1 MRRLPRRLFFLIA
14 RKPSSCWS
22 WRLELPDNSHGRNR
36 AGIYFTIFALMYGLG
51 LRVAEATRL
60 CRQDVDLERKV
71 LVIRETKFLKSRLV
85 PFGPKIE
92 ARLREYLQREGALGP
107 TTPLFSFAPDRSK
120 PITTSTVTQTFHAL
134 WPRLGLKVPA
144 GAAPPRLHCL
154 RHSFAVGTLLRWYRS
169 GINPQQR
176 LWDLST
182 FMGHVHPASTAVYLT
197 ITARIARRSQSA
209 LPSLC
214 GAAAKGGGTMNT
226 DFGSLLYSFFED
238 YLKCQKGLRPSSLK
252 SYRDSAKLFLLFLA
266 EKTGHKVSRLTLAD
280 LTCAQVLAF
289 LQSLETHRENQVR
302 TRNQRLAAI
311 RSLFDYLA
319 RRVPE
324 MLKEAQNVAAIPTKR
339 TTPAETFFLEQDE
352 MQSLFASLPAKGSAA
367 LRDRVLL
374 LFLYNTGARVQEV
387 ADLRYKNLELEGQ
400 PRVHL
405 HGKGDK
411 WRVCP
416 LWKETV
422 ALLKQLLAEHS
433 TNDPERAVFVS
444 LQGLALTRFG
454 IYKIVRRHTRSL
466 LKSDESPRRISPH
479 TFRHTSAVHLLEAGV
494 EVNVIRGWLGHVSL
508 DTTNRYAEIN
518 IRMKQAALE
527 ACQRHGLLAGRRGTD
542 EMAQNSMKIM

>member
-1 MRRLPRRLFFLIA
+1 
-14 RKPSSCWS
+14 
-22 WRLELPDNSHGRNR
+22 
-36 AGIYFTIFALMYGLG
+36 
-51 LRVAEATRL
+51 
-60 CRQDVDLERKV
+60 
-71 LVIRETKFLKSRLV
+71 
-85 PFGPKIE
+85 
-92 ARLREYLQREGALGP
+92 
-107 TTPLFSFAPDRSK
+107 
-120 PITTSTVTQTFHAL
+120 
-134 WPRLGLKVPA
+134 
-144 GAAPPRLHCL
+144 
-154 RHSFAVGTLLRWYRS
+154 
-169 GINPQQR
+169 
-176 LWDLST
+176 
-182 FMGHVHPASTAVYLT
+182 
-197 ITARIARRSQSA
+197 
-209 LPSLC
+209 
-214 GAAAKGGGTMNT
+214 MNT

-238 YLKCQKGLRPSSLK
+238 YLKCQKGLRPSSLQ
-252 SYRDSAKLFLLFLA
+252 SYRDSARLFLLFLA

-289 LQSLETHRENQVR
+289 LQSLETDRENQVR

-311 RSLFDYLA
+311 RNFFDYLA

-433 TNDPERAVFVS
+433 TNDPDRAVFVS

-527 ACQRHGLLAGRRGTD
+527 ACQPPASAFSEKCPLKPVWREDAEL
-542 EMAQNSMKIM
+542 MKWLKTL

>member
-1 MRRLPRRLFFLIA
+1 MA
-14 RKPSSCWS
+14 
-22 WRLELPDNSHGRNR
+22 H
-36 AGIYFTIFALMYGLG
+36 
-51 LRVAEATRL
+51 
-60 CRQDVDLERKV
+60 
-71 LVIRETKFLKSRLV
+71 
-85 PFGPKIE
+85 
-92 ARLREYLQREGALGP
+92 
-107 TTPLFSFAPDRSK
+107 
-120 PITTSTVTQTFHAL
+120 
-134 WPRLGLKVPA
+134 
-144 GAAPPRLHCL
+144 
-154 RHSFAVGTLLRWYRS
+154 
-169 GINPQQR
+169 
-176 LWDLST
+176 
-182 FMGHVHPASTAVYLT
+182 
-197 ITARIARRSQSA
+197 
-209 LPSLC
+209 
-214 GAAAKGGGTMNT
+214 
-226 DFGSLLYSFFED
+226 YSIVFFED

-266 EKTGHKVSRLTLAD
+266 EKTGQKVSRLTLAD
-280 LTCAQVLAF
+280 LTCDQVLAF
-289 LQSLETHRENQVR
+289 LQSLETDRDNQVR

-311 RSLFDYLA
+311 RALFDYLA

-374 LFLYNTGARVQEV
+374 LFLYNMGARVQEV
-387 ADLRYKNLELEGQ
+387 ADLRHKNLELEGQ

-444 LQGLALTRFG
+444 LQGHALTRFG

-466 LKSDESPRRISPH
+466 LKPDESRRRISPH
-479 TFRHTSAVHLLEAGV
+479 TFRHTSAVHLLESGV

-508 DTTNRYAEIN
+508 ETTNRYAEIN
-518 IRMKQAALE
+518 IRMKEAALQACQPPASASSE
-527 ACQRHGLLAGRRGTD
+527 ACLQKPVWREDAEL
-542 EMAQNSMKIM
+542 MKWLKTL